1 MQTEPAPTA
10 DQTRSQLRLV
20 HRAASEL
27 RRGVPVILGGAAP
40 LLVLAAEAAGPDSLT
55 ELEALSA
62 ARPMLILAPARAAAI
77 LRAPMSAKP
86 AAVAVALPDSLHEIA
101 TYQSL

>member
-1 MQTEPAPTA
+1 MQTKSAPMA
-10 DQTRSQLRLV
+10 DQTRDRLRLV

-40 LLVLAAEAAGPDSLT
+40 LLVLAAETAGPDALA
-55 ELEALSA
+55 ELEALSG

-77 LRAPMSAKP
+77 LRTPMSADG
-86 AAVAVALPDSLHEIA
+86 AAVAVVLPDSLYRI
-101 TYQSL
+101 